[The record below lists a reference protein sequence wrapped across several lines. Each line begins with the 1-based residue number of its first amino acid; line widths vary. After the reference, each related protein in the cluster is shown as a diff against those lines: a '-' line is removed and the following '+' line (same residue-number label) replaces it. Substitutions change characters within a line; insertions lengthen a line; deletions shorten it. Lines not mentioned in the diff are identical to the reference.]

1 MEETVAKTQAYN
13 KDMLKLYMHKLYAFY
28 IIKHIIY
35 KDIQQK
41 ICDDVLNTQVKREVR
56 SNSIRIERESEELY
70 CKGQT
75 IEMCPQE
82 MTN

>member
-1 MEETVAKTQAYN
+1 MSKVETSVGRDCGKNPGRA
-13 KDMLKLYMHKLYAFY
+13 
-28 IIKHIIY
+28 IY

-41 ICDDVLNTQVKREVR
+41 RCDDILNTQVKREVR
-56 SNSIRIERESEELY
+56 SNLIRIERESEELY
-70 CKGQT
+70 RKGQT